1 MLPTDKR
8 HSLSMDKLQTL
19 ITTIKDHTAPLI
31 DNLFNL
37 STWETIKSFSNS
49 SFTTSL
55 VGALAGAFAGAMA
68 AQRIAERSKL
78 RDELTKEIRNVNA
91 GMTIALSIA
100 SSAIGLKKQYLQTI
114 KEKYATDKKT
124 IEQIIKTRKSHPESS
139 ETYAFSGD
147 LRTLSTSKPPIDAL
161 KEIVFTRLSINNRSL
176 SLTSAIAESLEH
188 LNYSIATRNELIKS
202 FKSGNFSFGADIIS
216 MYFGLP
222 FGDGHVNQEFGDCIE
237 GMASHNDEIIFF
249 SVLLCKD
256 LHQHGLYTATRFEK
270 KLKSTAPSINEV
282 SFDEARREGLIPE
295 NEEYPTWF
303 SSFQEKP
310 KKNENFWRRL
320 FNKNP

>member
-1 MLPTDKR
+1 M
-8 HSLSMDKLQTL
+8 
-19 ITTIKDHTAPLI
+19 
-31 DNLFNL
+31 
-37 STWETIKSFSNS
+37 
-49 SFTTSL
+49 
-55 VGALAGAFAGAMA
+55 
-68 AQRIAERSKL
+68 
-78 RDELTKEIRNVNA
+78 
-91 GMTIALSIA
+91 
-100 SSAIGLKKQYLQTI
+100 
-114 KEKYATDKKT
+114 
-124 IEQIIKTRKSHPESS
+124 
-139 ETYAFSGD
+139 
-147 LRTLSTSKPPIDAL
+147 
-161 KEIVFTRLSINNRSL
+161 FTRLSINNRSL
-176 SLTSAIAESLEH
+176 SLTSAIAESLEQ

-270 KLKSTAPSINEV
+270 KLKSTAPNINEV

-320 FNKNP
+320 CNKNP